1 MLNYV
6 TTVLVSNKTYS
17 NAGDTLFIP
26 SGGNNYKPSTSDAG
40 KFIIMNCD
48 ANVGSN
54 DLYNVTAANALNV
67 NTIKVGY
74 ITNKSMTLRK
84 PDGTSV
90 QEPIIKWTNQIKAAD
105 IKSYNTRSYAPDSED
120 TEYIDFGN
128 MTAIVGNGNSAAA
141 GKRIIVRLT
150 YKDMPH
156 RFRKWTESY
165 EYVTQAGDTKAMIVS
180 NIANMINR
188 EWKRARVE
196 VKVGSINTTSASNN
210 GVLVDNGTTKYF
222 HTDSNFGTATPT
234 TGTVLQIVALP
245 YDDDNAVET
254 LNVANKVRF
263 NANIYWTD
271 PQADGWESKNKFFPQ
286 GVKMI
291 KVPGKTYE
299 ASAKLVRDREAWAMG
314 YLGILNHGEGTWP
327 IIKPDMETQLDKHY
341 NALTLEFE
349 NMYRA
354 ADDIQRKTKQVL
366 EVYAVYTAE
375 LKAVLD
381 SFVGGEA
388 ATDATQTAAI
398 ADMNNENK
406 SGSLANRVKALETAV
421 AAL

>member
-1 MLNYV
+1 MVNYV
-6 TTVLVSNKTYS
+6 NTVLVSNKTYS
-17 NAGDTLFIP
+17 NAGDTLFVP
-26 SGGNNYKPSTSDAG
+26 AAGNNYKPSTSDAG

-48 ANVGSN
+48 ANVSAN
-54 DLYNVTAANALNV
+54 NLYNVNSSASGQTGSAADV
-67 NTIKVGY
+67 QTIKVGY

-90 QEPIIKWTNQIKAAD
+90 QEPIIKWTNQIKGAD
-105 IKSYNTRSYAPDSED
+105 IKSYNYSAYAAD
-120 TEYIDFGN
+120 TEDAVKINFRSLS
-128 MTAIVGNGNSAAA
+128 SAVLTEYAKG
-141 GKRIIVRLT
+141 GKRIIVKLT

-165 EYVTQAGDTKAMIVS
+165 EYVTKAGDTVNSIVRG
-180 NIANMINR
+180 IVNMINK
-188 EWKRARVE
+188 EWKRARIV
-196 VKVGSINTTSASNN
+196 AS
-210 GVLVDNGTTKYF
+210 L
-222 HTDSNFGTATPT
+222 GTASAGSNAGDPDTIAAT
-234 TGTVLQIVALP
+234 AAGSENGANTIILTAVP
-245 YDDDNAVET
+245 YDDDNAVDT

-286 GVKMI
+286 GVEMV
-291 KVPGKTYE
+291 KVPGSQFK

-314 YLGILNHGEGTWP
+314 YLGILNRGEGTWP

-366 EVYAVYTAE
+366 EVYAVAATE
-375 LKAVLD
+375 IKAVLD
-381 SFVGGEA
+381 AFVAG
-388 ATDATQTAAI
+388 TQQDEI
-398 ADMNNENK
+398 VD
-406 SGSLANRVKALETAV
+406 
-421 AAL
+421 